1 MYGLGLTEM
10 HHRSFVKN
18 LTWKLMNDNND
29 GLSRDQVRET
39 FRRALNMWSEVTN
52 LDFTEI
58 NGDNA
63 DILVR
68 FVTGYHYDPYPFD
81 GQGGTLA
88 HAYFPGAGIGGDTH
102 FDDSEHFTINS
113 YDGKYLSTYD
123 MFCIETSLN

>member
-1 MYGLGLTEM
+1 
-10 HHRSFVKN
+10 
-18 LTWKLMNDNND
+18 MNDNND

-88 HAYFPGAGIGGDTH
+88 HAFYPHTNKGLSGDVHYDDDEWFTLGTPRGI
-102 FDDSEHFTINS
+102 F
-113 YDGKYLSTYD
+113 
-123 MFCIETSLN
+123 